1 MKNKLIYI
9 LSVIAICLLPITS
22 YSQQRSQK
30 RHYTFEKIEMKSPW
44 LLSGNAAGLVFNKAD
59 NFANVGGFYTNESG
73 DYKNFNDPK
82 TYSTY
87 GVETKSYTKIKDVYF
102 YGSFKYDYGVNEDLA
117 WRGTIYPGSNL
128 NPIVDSIPGKVLRES
143 YILSGKVGYNLTDRI
158 SIGAA
163 FDYSTNTAAKRIDGR
178 NKNTLSKMN
187 VSPGITFTTGGVKL
201 GLNLNYKRDVEQV
214 EYKYIG
220 EATGKEIYYMEG
232 LWFYVSSGITS
243 TAMLDRKYLK
253 DVFGGSFQFLAKV
266 GNLRLFNQFSVNYG
280 QEDNAELNNFDKRYA
295 SVESLNYNYDG
306 KFRLIGNDID
316 HFLTLSFMSEENL
329 SSNIVTNYERVPG
342 EGNSWAYYEY
352 GKTLRYVTSYQKYGA
367 EYKTYIRDGEWR
379 CSWILAAGINHHVME
394 KDYKVFPA
402 SYHQDYN
409 ISEIYLRAAKEF
421 ILNEKSS
428 LNLEATGS
436 SISASGTK
444 LDAVNPLTMG
454 ALKLNRNI
462 LDTDYA
468 YNLASRYNVGFNM
481 KYMRSLNAQK
491 GSIIYLG
498 AGYRHTD
505 AGDLGTRG
513 FFSLSLGVNF

>member
-9 LSVIAICLLPITS
+9 LSVIAICLLPNFL
-22 YSQQRSQK
+22 YSQYRSQK

-73 DYKNFNDPK
+73 DYKNFNDPQS
-82 TYSTY
+82 YSTY

-102 YGSFKYDYGVNEDLA
+102 YGSFKYDYGVNTDLA

-163 FDYSTNTAAKRIDGR
+163 FDYNTSTAAKRIDGR
-178 NKNTLSKMN
+178 NLNTLSIMN
-187 VSPGITFTTGGVKL
+187 VSPGITFTAGGVKL
-201 GLNLNYKRDVEQV
+201 GLNLTYKRDVEEV
-214 EYKYIG
+214 DYTYIG

-232 LWFYVSSGITS
+232 LWFNVSSGITS
-243 TAMLDRKYLK
+243 TSVLKRKYLK
-253 DVFGGSFQFLAKV
+253 DIFGGSLQVHAKV
-266 GNLRLFNQFSVNYG
+266 GNLCLFNQLSVNYG
-280 QEDNAELNNFDKRYA
+280 QEDNFENSNLTKRYA
-295 SVESLNYNYDG
+295 YVESLNYKYDG
-306 KFRLIGNDID
+306 RFRLIGEGID
-316 HFLTLSFMSEENL
+316 HFLTLSFVSDENL
-329 SSNIVTNYERVPG
+329 SSNVITNYERVPG

-352 GKTLRYVTSYQKYGA
+352 GKTLRYITNYQLYSA

-379 CSWILAAGINHHVME
+379 CSWILAAGINHNVME

-402 SYHQDYN
+402 SYHQDYQ
-409 ISEIYLRAAKEF
+409 IDEIYLRAAKDF
-421 ILNEKSS
+421 ALNEKSS
-428 LNLEATGS
+428 LNLELTGS
-436 SISASGTK
+436 NIWASGTK
-444 LDAVNPLTMG
+444 LDQVNPLTMG
-454 ALKLNRNI
+454 SLKLNRSI

-468 YNLASRYNVGFNM
+468 YNMASRYSAGINM
-481 KYMRSLNAQK
+481 KYMRSLNADK
-491 GSIIYLG
+491 SSVMYVG
-498 AGYRHTD
+498 AGYRHVD

-513 FFSLSLGVNF
+513 FFALSLGVNF